1 MDSQQ
6 VRRAFI
12 DFFVERDH
20 LLRPSA
26 SLIPID
32 PTLLLNNAGMVPFKP
47 YFLGEQTPPAPRV
60 VSIQKCVRTIDIDII
75 GTTQRHL
82 SFFEMMG
89 NFSFGDYFKE
99 RAIPWAYE
107 FVTERL
113 GLDPERLW
121 YTVYKTDEEARE
133 IWIDTVGI
141 PPGKVQYGEA
151 DNFWQM
157 GIPGPCGPCSEIFFD
172 KGPAYG
178 REGGPIDGDEDRYVE
193 IWNLVFMQNIQ
204 DEPYHVIGDLPAK
217 NIDTGMGLE
226 RTAGVLQGVDSVF
239 DIDGLKSIRE
249 DAAAAMG
256 VAYGSSEFN
265 DISLRILADHAR
277 TIATLIGDGV
287 VPSNDGRGYVLR
299 RVLRRAVRRAW
310 QLGAKRELITPV
322 LVDSAIKML
331 GEAFPELTAKKE
343 AILSVVIREE
353 ERFRRT
359 LASGLELLETEVSNL
374 GPEQTISG
382 ATAFKLHDTYG
393 FPIELTTEIAQE
405 RGVSIYREGFDEEM
419 GRQRQRARKAWRGG
433 DEAAN
438 AEFYRAVLDETGLT
452 TFIGY
457 EHETG
462 VGRVLAIARN
472 GELIER
478 ADEGMEVEIFVD
490 ATPFYAEAGGQVGDS
505 GTIVTAT
512 GEIEVGDT
520 RHALA
525 GLHGHRSKVK
535 SGFISVGQEAE
546 LTINSPRREKIRKSH
561 TGTHVLHWALRRVLG
576 EHAQQAGSL
585 VEPGR
590 LRFDFS
596 HHTGV
601 GRSELAEIESLANT
615 RLIENGEVTTAI
627 TSKEEAERQG
637 ALAFFGDKYGDTVR
651 LVKIGQFSVELCG
664 GTHTNTSAQVGPLVV
679 TSESSIGS
687 NIRRVEA
694 LTGET
699 AYDQMTEWRDGLTD
713 ASRLLRTSPSEVPQ
727 RVKALLGR
735 VSELEGHLDAFHQR
749 DRDSLATHLAG
760 EADTFGSHRL
770 VVSAQPDLNP
780 EQLRLLAMSIRDR
793 IGSGVVVVGSDVGGK
808 GSLVG
813 TVSRDLVDE
822 GLSAADLIAGGAKLM
837 GGGGSRDPLL
847 SQAGGPDGSQ
857 LARALEHVIETA
869 SKALGG
875 MSARR

>member
-6 VRRAFI
+6 VRQAFI

-26 SLIPID
+26 SLIPVD

-141 PPGKVQYGEA
+141 PPEKVQYGEA

-249 DAAAAMG
+249 DAAAVMG

-310 QLGAKRELITPV
+310 QLRAKRELITPV

-359 LASGLELLETEVSNL
+359 LASGLELLETEISNL
-374 GPEQTISG
+374 GSEQTISG

-419 GRQRQRARKAWRGG
+419 GCQRRRARKAWRGG

-546 LTINSPRREKIRKSH
+546 LTIDSPRREKIRKSH

-601 GRSELAEIESLANT
+601 GSSELAEIESLANT

-664 GTHTNTSAQVGPLVV
+664 GTHTHTSGQVGPLVV

-735 VSELEGHLDAFHQR
+735 VSELQGHLDAFRQR
-749 DRDSLATHLAG
+749 DRDSLAAHLAG

-793 IGSGVVVVGSDVGGK
+793 IGSGVVVVGSDIGGK

-837 GGGGSRDPLL
+837 GGGGSRDRVL

-857 LARALEHVIETA
+857 LARALENVIETA

-875 MSARR
+875 MSGRR